1 MATSLNPRGHYDYC
15 LNITA
20 SIFGTADETVV
31 LFADFECVVVV
42 DCELN
47 GSDLETCVTDVLIDG
62 VSLANG
68 DDLAK
73 RIRSYV
79 MSKADEEIENGGWL
93 WDQVR
98 EAEGLSLSGH
108 AGDPDTRWLPAAE

>member
-1 MATSLNPRGHYDYC
+1 MSYKPHGRYDYC
-15 LNITA
+15 LDISATILGA
-20 SIFGTADETVV
+20 SDETIV
-31 LFADFECVVVV
+31 LFADFECQVDI
-42 DCELN
+42 DCELS
-47 GSDLETCVTDVLIDG
+47 GAEPQVTCTDVLIDG

-79 MSKADEEIENGGWL
+79 MAKADEEIENGGWL

-108 AGDPDTRWLPAAE
+108 AGDPDTRWLQAAE

>member
-1 MATSLNPRGHYDYC
+1 MTTYNPRGHYDYC

-108 AGDPDTRWLPAAE
+108 AGDPDTRWLQAAE

>member
-1 MATSLNPRGHYDYC
+1 MTSFNPHGRYDYC
-15 LNITA
+15 VDISAT
-20 SIFGTADETVV
+20 IFGASDETIV
-31 LFADFECVVVV
+31 LFPQFECQV
-42 DCELN
+42 DISCELN
-47 GSDLETCVTDVLIDG
+47 GSDLETSCTDVLIDG

-79 MSKADEEIENGGWL
+79 MAKADEEIENGGWL

-108 AGDPDTRWLPAAE
+108 AGDPDTRWLVAAE